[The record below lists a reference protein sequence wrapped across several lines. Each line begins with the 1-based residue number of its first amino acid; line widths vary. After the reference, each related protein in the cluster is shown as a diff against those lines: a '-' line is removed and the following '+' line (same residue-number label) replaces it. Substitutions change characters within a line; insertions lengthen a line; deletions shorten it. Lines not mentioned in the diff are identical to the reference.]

1 MSALPH
7 RLLPK
12 TALLTAALV
21 WLVAVTL
28 CSTRL
33 AAEPPHEHGTAAE
46 GHAHSH
52 DGGHDHGKAADD
64 GCGCESFKAFSA
76 RTADA
81 AKMAAP
87 PATLLFTLVAI
98 DDFISDQEPP
108 AVQVQSTG
116 PPETESFAKHFLQ
129 RCLLSQAP
137 PVMA

>member
-1 MSALPH
+1 MTSPRATLFSA
-7 RLLPK
+7 RV
-12 TALLTAALV
+12 LLTAAAI
-21 WLVAVTL
+21 WLVSVTL

-33 AAEPPHEHGTAAE
+33 VAKPPHEHGPEAD

-52 DGGHDHGKAADD
+52 GDSHDHGKAADD

-76 RTADA
+76 RTADS

-108 AVQVQSTG
+108 SVRVQSTG
-116 PPETESFAKHFLQ
+116 PPETESFAKQFLQ

>member
-1 MSALPH
+1 MISPRATPFSA
-7 RLLPK
+7 RV
-12 TALLTAALV
+12 LLTAAAI
-21 WLVAVTL
+21 WLVSVTL
-28 CSTRL
+28 CSTQ
-33 AAEPPHEHGTAAE
+33 AIAEPPHEHGTEAE

-52 DGGHDHGKAADD
+52 EDGHAHGKTADD

-87 PATLLFTLVAI
+87 LATLLFTLVAI
-98 DDFISDQEPP
+98 DDSISDQEPP